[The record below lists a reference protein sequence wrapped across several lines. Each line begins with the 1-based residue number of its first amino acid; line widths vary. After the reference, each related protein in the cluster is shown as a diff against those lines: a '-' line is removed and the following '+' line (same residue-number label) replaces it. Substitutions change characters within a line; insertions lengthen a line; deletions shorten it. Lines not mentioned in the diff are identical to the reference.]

1 MIHFHATSKF
11 AWTITRFVDA
21 WAPSLKSLIVPVPY
35 DAIPFDEPIPPGV
48 HIFTDFERLLSPERT
63 FVRRLHRHLMG
74 HPDTYRTLN
83 DPEAWASRFDLLHLL
98 AEGGTN
104 DFRAYRLRE
113 IGPHVRFPAF
123 LRWENDHRGTLGA
136 RLQAVEDARERVDRL
151 VHGGRKL
158 MKHKLMVVEKVDVR
172 DADGLHRK
180 YSAMKIG
187 DHLVPR
193 HVLFST
199 KWITK
204 KPDVITPELVQEER
218 TFLEEFPHADQVEH
232 AFRTAGMDYGR
243 IDYGFSN
250 GRMQVWEINSNPDI
264 VPVPER
270 VDPARMDGQARSA
283 ELITQAFRALL
294 TEPLDG
300 PAADRFGPGAR
311 MWWRGHAR
319 LSRWYDRHR
328 R

>member
-1 MIHFHATSKF
+1 VIHFHATNKF
-11 AWTITRFVDA
+11 AWTISRFVDA
-21 WAPSLKSLIVPVPY
+21 WAPSLKSLIASVPY
-35 DAIPFDEPIPPGV
+35 DAMPFDEPVPPGV
-48 HIFTDFERLLSPERT
+48 HIFTDFERLLSPEHT
-63 FVRRLHRHLMG
+63 LVRRLHRHIAG
-74 HPDTYRTLN
+74 HPDAYRTLN
-83 DPEAWASRFDLLHLL
+83 DPAAWASRFDLLHLL
-98 AEGGTN
+98 AEDGTN
-104 DFRAYRLRE
+104 DFRAYRLRD

-151 VHGGRKL
+151 VHGSRKL
-158 MKHKLMVVEKVDVR
+158 MKHKLMVVEKVNVR

-187 DHLVPR
+187 EQLVPR

-204 KPDVITPELVQEER
+204 KPDVITPELAEEER
-218 TFLEEFPHADQVEH
+218 LFLEEFPHAELVED
-232 AFRTAGMDYGR
+232 AFRVAGMDYGR

-270 VDPARMDGQARSA
+270 IDPMRMEGQARSA
-283 ELITQAFRALL
+283 ELVAQAFQALL
-294 TEPLDG
+294 AEPLDG
-300 PAADRFGPGAR
+300 PPARTFGPGAR

-319 LSRWYDRHR
+319 LSRWCDRYR